1 HHRRGFGS
9 ANNDPS
15 LAQGREKRLARRNRL
30 CGVDE
35 SARSH
40 AGGKND
46 RVETMIENALN
57 QLEFILLRRRA
68 VFGHFAG
75 RGRHQGYPAGL
86 GYELRDFFGA
96 AALEREHATAV
107 ESGHGSSIAKSS
119 SALQPRPSPTLWV
132 ASSGRSIGVRT
143 PHRSTMKSLQG
154 SPGRPFL

>member
-1 HHRRGFGS
+1 
-9 ANNDPS
+9 
-15 LAQGREKRLARRNRL
+15 RL

-40 AGGKND
+40 AGGKNN
-46 RVETMIENALN
+46 RVETLIENALN

-75 RGRHQGYPAGL
+75 RRRHQGYPAGL

-132 ASSGRSIGVRT
+132 ASPGRSIGVRT

-154 SPGRPFL
+154 SPGRPFLHYLESHLSLYTQRNP